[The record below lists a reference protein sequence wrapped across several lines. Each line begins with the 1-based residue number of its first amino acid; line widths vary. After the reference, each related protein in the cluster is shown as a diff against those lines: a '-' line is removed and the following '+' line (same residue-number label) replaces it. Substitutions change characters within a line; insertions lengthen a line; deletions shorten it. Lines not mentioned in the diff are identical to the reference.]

1 MPEGLVGADL
11 LPILA
16 ALVAAGAAIG
26 LLAGLFG
33 IGGGAI
39 SVPIFFEVF
48 RLTGNG
54 DDIAM
59 PLAVGTSLAMI
70 VPTAFLS
77 AREHARRGTVDFAV
91 LRAWAVPI
99 LTGVIV
105 GSALARVGNA
115 ELFQTVFAAVAFLMA
130 VRMLS
135 GGSGWRLAETLPG
148 RWALSAYG
156 AAIGLLSA
164 LMGIGG
170 GALSTMA
177 LTLHGRPIHE
187 AVSTS
192 AGVGL
197 LIAIPGSIGYVFAGW
212 GKPGLPPDAVG
223 YISLLALAVTLPTT
237 LLLTRLGVRGA
248 HALSRQ
254 ALSRLFGAFLLL
266 VSLRFFV
273 AIFLGL

>member
-1 MPEGLVGADL
+1 VPEGL
-11 LPILA
+11 LA
-16 ALVAAGAAIG
+16 ADIASIVAALIAAGMAIG

-48 RLTGNG
+48 RLTGNA
-54 DDIAM
+54 DDVAM

-70 VPTAFLS
+70 VPTAFVS
-77 AREHARRGTVDFAV
+77 AREHARRGTIDGAV

-99 LTGVIV
+99 LGGVIV
-105 GSALARVGNA
+105 GSALARFAEA
-115 ELFQTVFAAVAFLMA
+115 ELFQVVFAAVALLMA
-130 VRMLS
+130 VRMLT
-135 GGSGWRLAETLPG
+135 GGASWRIAGSLPG
-148 RWALSAYG
+148 RLALSAYG

-170 GALSTMA
+170 GALSTMI

-197 LIAIPGSIGYVFAGW
+197 LIAIPGTIGYVLAGW
-212 GKPGLPPDAVG
+212 GKPDLPPDAFG
-223 YISLLALAVTLPTT
+223 YVSLLALAFTMPTT
-237 LLLTRLGVRGA
+237 LLLTRLGVRAA
-248 HALSRQ
+248 HALSRE
-254 ALSRLFGAFLLL
+254 ALLRLFGGFLLL
-266 VSLRFFV
+266 VSLRFLA